1 MKMTVRMGAAL
12 RGNVTVA
19 ILQPCTTTI
28 RRLPIHCTH
37 CGVGFIITDRPPQW
51 SSYSRRARAHT
62 HTHAQARRVYIHYP
76 RLCKNIPV
84 DI

>member
-1 MKMTVRMGAAL
+1 MEMTVRMGAAL

-62 HTHAQARRVYIHYP
+62 HTHMRRLDVSTFITHACARTYR
-76 RLCKNIPV
+76 
-84 DI
+84 